1 MLATIV
7 DWAALGKL
15 VVFSFAG
22 TLVLTLLFTT
32 GVLLVEANQG
42 RDASTVSRGV
52 GFAAFALC
60 LGLLAFGLYVLF
72 STK

>member
-7 DWAALGKL
+7 DWAALGK
-15 VVFSFAG
+15 VVVLSFAG
-22 TLVLTLLFTT
+22 ALALTVVFTT

-42 RDASTVSRGV
+42 REASAISRTVGI
-52 GFAAFALC
+52 AAFAVC